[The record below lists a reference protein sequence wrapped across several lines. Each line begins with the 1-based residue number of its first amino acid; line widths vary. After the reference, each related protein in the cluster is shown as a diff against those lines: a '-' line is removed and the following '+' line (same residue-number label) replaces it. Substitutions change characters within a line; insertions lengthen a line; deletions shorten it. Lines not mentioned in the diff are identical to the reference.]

1 MGNNIQ
7 QKNLQKLIFVN
18 NIKVEILTFGK
29 YNGIIKKI
37 KIIVLFL
44 FFCYNTCKGKDFMT
58 VNSISTEQTTTR
70 KRKTLEELTI
80 QDDYLFKRVMSEK
93 DICLK
98 FVQIILGID
107 IKDIVYIKAEEVVK
121 ELYDSKGI
129 RLDVYLKDE
138 DEVVYN
144 IEMQVASLGE
154 EEFAKRFRYYEA
166 MIDSYL
172 LRVGQ
177 KYKDLNKLFI
187 VFICPFKIFKSERT
201 IYTFKNF
208 CVEDKSIELKDD
220 VTKIFITTKS
230 PNKENLS
237 EDFLALL
244 KYIDGNITDNPFVN
258 EIESKIHEIK
268 QDEKERGAYMQYD
281 LHLMQI
287 EEEAR
292 KEGFTEALLE
302 TAKNLLKLG
311 IPNDKIA
318 EATKLDIEEIKS
330 LSAQM
335 AASMA

>member
-1 MGNNIQ
+1 
-7 QKNLQKLIFVN
+7 
-18 NIKVEILTFGK
+18 
-29 YNGIIKKI
+29 
-37 KIIVLFL
+37 
-44 FFCYNTCKGKDFMT
+44 MT
-58 VNSISTEQTTTR
+58 VNSKSTEQTTKR

-93 DICLK
+93 DICIK

-138 DEVVYN
+138 DGVVYN
-144 IEMQVASLGE
+144 IEMQVTSLGE

-187 VFICPFKIFKSERT
+187 VFICPFKIFKDERT

-230 PNKENLS
+230 QNKENLS

-258 EIESKIHEIK
+258 EIENKIHEIK
-268 QDEKERGAYMQYD
+268 KDEKERGAYMQYD

-287 EEEAR
+287 EEEAEKR
-292 KEGFTEALLE
+292 GFTEALLE
-302 TAKNLLKLG
+302 TAKRMIKKG
-311 IPNDKIA
+311 IYTLEEIA
-318 EATKLDIEEIKS
+318 ENLNLPLNEVQTI
-330 LSAQM
+330 SAQM
-335 AASMA
+335 ATSIV

>member
-1 MGNNIQ
+1 MTENV
-7 QKNLQKLIFVN
+7 KNDDKE
-18 NIKVEILTFGK
+18 IK
-29 YNGIIKKI
+29 
-37 KIIVLFL
+37 
-44 FFCYNTCKGKDFMT
+44 
-58 VNSISTEQTTTR
+58 TTTLSITETTKR

-80 QDDYLFKRVMSEK
+80 QDDYLFKRVMTEK
-93 DICLK
+93 DICIK

-129 RLDVYLKDE
+129 RLDVYLKNE
-138 DEVVYN
+138 DGVVYN
-144 IEMQVASLGE
+144 IEMQVTSLGE

-172 LRVGQ
+172 LRAGQ

-187 VFICPFKIFKSERT
+187 VFICPFEIFKGERT

-208 CVEDKSIELKDD
+208 CEEDKSIELKDD
-220 VTKIFITTKS
+220 VRKIFITTKS
-230 PNKENLS
+230 ENKENLS

-258 EIESKIHEIK
+258 EIENKIHEIK

-292 KEGFTEALLE
+292 AEGRVEGEKIGMAKSLL
-302 TAKNLLKLG
+302 NS
-311 IPNDKIA
+311 
-318 EATKLDIEEIKS
+318 IKS
-330 LSAQM
+330 LMETMNVTAEKAMNALKVPKEEQKFYLAQLNTL
-335 AASMA
+335 

>member
-1 MGNNIQ
+1 
-7 QKNLQKLIFVN
+7 
-18 NIKVEILTFGK
+18 
-29 YNGIIKKI
+29 
-37 KIIVLFL
+37 
-44 FFCYNTCKGKDFMT
+44 MT
-58 VNSISTEQTTTR
+58 VNSKSTEQKTKR

-80 QDDYLFKRVMSEK
+80 KDDYLFKRIMSEK
-93 DICLK
+93 DICIK

-107 IKDIVYIKAEEVVK
+107 IKDIVYIKTEEVVK

-138 DEVVYN
+138 DEIVYN
-144 IEMQVASLGE
+144 IEMQVTSLGE

-187 VFICPFKIFKSERT
+187 VFICPFEIFKNERT
-201 IYTFKNF
+201 IYSFKNF

-287 EEEAR
+287 EEEAEKR
-292 KEGFTEALLE
+292 GFVKSLL
-302 TAKNLLKLG
+302 NS
-311 IPNDKIA
+311 
-318 EATKLDIEEIKS
+318 IKS
-330 LSAQM
+330 LMENANYTVEQAMKILNIPQEEQEFYLSKLQPKTP
-335 AASMA
+335 

>member
-1 MGNNIQ
+1 MT
-7 QKNLQKLIFVN
+7 KNVKN
-18 NIKVEILTFGK
+18 DGEEIKTTTLSVTEI
-29 YNGIIKKI
+29 
-37 KIIVLFL
+37 
-44 FFCYNTCKGKDFMT
+44 
-58 VNSISTEQTTTR
+58 TEQTTKR

-80 QDDYLFKRVMSEK
+80 KDDYLFKRIMSEK

-138 DEVVYN
+138 DGVVYN
-144 IEMQVASLGE
+144 IEMQVTSLGE

-166 MIDSYL
+166 MINSYL

-187 VFICPFKIFKSERT
+187 VFICPFGIFKNERT

-208 CVEDKSIELKDD
+208 CAEDKSIELKDD

-258 EIESKIHEIK
+258 EIENKIHEIK
-268 QDEKERGAYMQYD
+268 KDEKERGAYMQYD

-287 EEEAR
+287 EEEAEKR
-292 KEGFTEALLE
+292 GFTEALLE

>member
-1 MGNNIQ
+1 MN
-7 QKNLQKLIFVN
+7 
-18 NIKVEILTFGK
+18 
-29 YNGIIKKI
+29 
-37 KIIVLFL
+37 
-44 FFCYNTCKGKDFMT
+44 
-58 VNSISTEQTTTR
+58 VNSKSTEQKTAK

-80 QDDYLFKRVMSEK
+80 QDDYLFKRIMSEK
-93 DICLK
+93 DICIK

-138 DEVVYN
+138 EGVVYN
-144 IEMQVASLGE
+144 IEMQVTSLGE

-172 LRVGQ
+172 LRAGQ
-177 KYKDLNKLFI
+177 DYKDLNKLFI
-187 VFICPFKIFKSERT
+187 VFICPFGIFKNERT

-208 CVEDKSIELKDD
+208 CEEDKSIELKDD

-258 EIESKIHEIK
+258 ELESKINEIK

-281 LHLMQI
+281 LHLRQI
-287 EEEAR
+287 EEEAEKR
-292 KEGFTEALLE
+292 GFVKSLL
-302 TAKNLLKLG
+302 NS
-311 IPNDKIA
+311 
-318 EATKLDIEEIKS
+318 IKS
-330 LSAQM
+330 LMKNANYTVEQAMKMLNIPQEEYEFYLSKLRPNTP
-335 AASMA
+335 

>member
-1 MGNNIQ
+1 
-7 QKNLQKLIFVN
+7 
-18 NIKVEILTFGK
+18 
-29 YNGIIKKI
+29 
-37 KIIVLFL
+37 
-44 FFCYNTCKGKDFMT
+44 MT
-58 VNSISTEQTTTR
+58 VNSKSIEKKTKR

-80 QDDYLFKRVMSEK
+80 KNDYLFKRIMSEK
-93 DICLK
+93 DICIK

-107 IKDIVYIKAEEVVK
+107 IKDIVYIKTEEVVK

-138 DEVVYN
+138 DGVVYN
-144 IEMQVASLGE
+144 IEMQVTSLGE

-187 VFICPFKIFKSERT
+187 VFICPFGIFKNERT
-201 IYTFKNF
+201 IYSFKNF

-287 EEEAR
+287 EEEAEKR
-292 KEGFTEALLE
+292 GFVKSLL
-302 TAKNLLKLG
+302 NS
-311 IPNDKIA
+311 
-318 EATKLDIEEIKS
+318 IKS
-330 LSAQM
+330 LMENANYTVEQAMKILNIPQEEQEFYLSKLQPKTP
-335 AASMA
+335 

>member
-1 MGNNIQ
+1 
-7 QKNLQKLIFVN
+7 
-18 NIKVEILTFGK
+18 
-29 YNGIIKKI
+29 
-37 KIIVLFL
+37 
-44 FFCYNTCKGKDFMT
+44 MT
-58 VNSISTEQTTTR
+58 VNLKSTEEITKR

-80 QDDYLFKRVMSEK
+80 QDDYLFKRIMSEK
-93 DICLK
+93 DICIK

-107 IKDIVYIKAEEVVK
+107 IKDIVYIKTEEVVK

-144 IEMQVASLGE
+144 IEMQVTSLGE

-187 VFICPFKIFKSERT
+187 VFICPFGIFKNERT
-201 IYTFKNF
+201 IYSFKNF

-287 EEEAR
+287 EEEAEKR
-292 KEGFTEALLE
+292 GFVKSLL
-302 TAKNLLKLG
+302 NS
-311 IPNDKIA
+311 
-318 EATKLDIEEIKS
+318 IKS
-330 LSAQM
+330 LMENANYTVEQAMKILNIPQEEQEFYLSKLQPKTP
-335 AASMA
+335 

>member
-1 MGNNIQ
+1 
-7 QKNLQKLIFVN
+7 
-18 NIKVEILTFGK
+18 
-29 YNGIIKKI
+29 
-37 KIIVLFL
+37 
-44 FFCYNTCKGKDFMT
+44 MT
-58 VNSISTEQTTTR
+58 VNLKSTEQTTKK

-80 QDDYLFKRVMSEK
+80 KDDYLFKRIMSEK
-93 DICLK
+93 DICIK

-107 IKDIVYIKAEEVVK
+107 IKDIVYIKTEEVVK

-144 IEMQVASLGE
+144 IEMQVTSLGE

-187 VFICPFKIFKSERT
+187 VFICPFGIFKNERT
-201 IYTFKNF
+201 IYSFKNF

-287 EEEAR
+287 EEEAEKR
-292 KEGFTEALLE
+292 GFVKSLL
-302 TAKNLLKLG
+302 NS
-311 IPNDKIA
+311 
-318 EATKLDIEEIKS
+318 IKS
-330 LSAQM
+330 LMENANYTVEQAMKILNIPQEEQEFYLSKLQPKTP
-335 AASMA
+335 

>member
-1 MGNNIQ
+1 
-7 QKNLQKLIFVN
+7 
-18 NIKVEILTFGK
+18 
-29 YNGIIKKI
+29 
-37 KIIVLFL
+37 
-44 FFCYNTCKGKDFMT
+44 MT
-58 VNSISTEQTTTR
+58 ETTKR

-80 QDDYLFKRVMSEK
+80 QDDYLFKRIMSEK
-93 DICLK
+93 DICIK

-138 DEVVYN
+138 DGVVYN
-144 IEMQVASLGE
+144 IEMQVTSLGE

-172 LRVGQ
+172 LRAGQ

-187 VFICPFKIFKSERT
+187 VFICPFEIFEGERT

-208 CVEDKSIELKDD
+208 CEEDKSIELKDD

-230 PNKENLS
+230 TNKENLS

-244 KYIDGNITDNPFVN
+244 KYIDGYITDNPFVN
-258 EIESKIHEIK
+258 ELESKINEIK

-292 KEGFTEALLE
+292 AEGEKIGEKKERQNMVLNQKRKGKTPEQIADLLDYALEEVLKYYN
-302 TAKNLLKLG
+302 APNL
-311 IPNDKIA
+311 NY
-318 EATKLDIEEIKS
+318 T
-330 LSAQM
+330 
-335 AASMA
+335 

>member
-1 MGNNIQ
+1 
-7 QKNLQKLIFVN
+7 
-18 NIKVEILTFGK
+18 
-29 YNGIIKKI
+29 
-37 KIIVLFL
+37 
-44 FFCYNTCKGKDFMT
+44 MT
-58 VNSISTEQTTTR
+58 VNSKSTEQKTKR

-80 QDDYLFKRVMSEK
+80 QNDYLFKRIMSEK
-93 DICLK
+93 DICIK

-138 DEVVYN
+138 DGVVYN
-144 IEMQVASLGE
+144 IEMQVTSLGE

-172 LRVGQ
+172 LKTGQ

-187 VFICPFKIFKSERT
+187 VFICPFGIFKNERT

-208 CVEDKSIELKDD
+208 CEEDKSIELKDD

-258 EIESKIHEIK
+258 EIENKIHEIK

-292 KEGFTEALLE
+292 KEGEKIGIAKGEKIGIAKALLE
-302 TAKNLLKLG
+302 TAKNMILG
-311 IPNDKIA
+311 NMPLDKIA
-318 EATKLDIEEIKS
+318 EFTKLPIEEIKS

-335 AASMA
+335 ATSMA